1 MRVLLLQLL
10 LNKYCTT
17 RTYISMDGYYYT
29 RLQVINA
36 YSAKIDD
43 NFTCLMRQRSTSK
56 TRFYLLRPDWTAPYD
71 QIIRIYDLIANFF
84 PSNLSPQ
91 TCVPEDCETS
101 CIRSPSRLTAR
112 TSYHVI
118 CKYSDNILF
127 LLIAYFLPNCSLQI
141 KLILFGLQLS
151 PEKSKGAEVMAK
163 EKPPHVIYINC
174 KMYAMMTY
182 GYNKRDLYVSQ
193 LIIHFLQYF
202 TFNCVISGRR

>member
-1 MRVLLLQLL
+1 MTILRVSFA
-10 LNKYCTT
+10 K
-17 RTYISMDGYYYT
+17 D
-29 RLQVINA
+29 RLQKHVFTFSVQIEPLHTIRL
-36 YSAKIDD
+36 YVYTIWSRIFFLHTCPPKRVCPRTAKRHALD
-43 NFTCLMRQRSTSK
+43 R
-56 TRFYLLRPDWTAPYD
+56 LRDW
-71 QIIRIYDLIANFF
+71 QL
-84 PSNLSPQ
+84 
-91 TCVPEDCETS
+91 
-101 CIRSPSRLTAR
+101 
-112 TSYHVI
+112 VI

-141 KLILFGLQLS
+141 KLILFDLQLS
-151 PEKSKGAEVMAK
+151 PEKSKGAEVTAK